1 MFFKN
6 PRCIFCFFMW
16 IVILILTWYW
26 TNALMNFW
34 GGIAAW
40 RNFQNA
46 TTTESQNR
54 KKKNFSHFISIV
66 DRISSSFFM
75 ILRRRWSWFEHFY
88 RYCYLSIFGYL
99 AKVNRYLT
107 ENLYTFPLQQLYIVC
122 KILPKI
128 CKMFW
133 KNLCWFGIKRLISLH
148 PAIYIDSNFQLLEV
162 YDIKQD
168 LTNKFLNVFVI
179 RYSTKRW
186 HFIKNFTF
194 KIPMLILRFAR
205 QSRPFGNHTEG
216 ASPW

>member
-6 PRCIFCFFMW
+6 PRCIFCLFMW

-26 TNALMNFW
+26 TNALMILW

-54 KKKNFSHFISIV
+54 KKINFSQFISIV

-75 ILRRRWSWFEHFY
+75 ILRRRWWWFEHFY
-88 RYCYLSIFGYL
+88 KYCYLSIFVYL
-99 AKVNRYLT
+99 AKINLYLS
-107 ENLYTFPLQQLYIVC
+107 ENMYTFPLQQLYIFR

-133 KNLCWFGIKRLISLH
+133 KNLCWLGINRLIS
-148 PAIYIDSNFQLLEV
+148 
-162 YDIKQD
+162 
-168 LTNKFLNVFVI
+168 
-179 RYSTKRW
+179 
-186 HFIKNFTF
+186 
-194 KIPMLILRFAR
+194 
-205 QSRPFGNHTEG
+205 
-216 ASPW
+216 ASDNPYWQ